1 MNTTTIDFSSLF
13 IHSPI
18 PHWVYDLET
27 HNILEV
33 NNATITQYGYT
44 RKEFLQLNMKDLGL
58 EEELKNFLR
67 ANQQEEAESGN
78 INFGVF
84 THKKK
89 NGEQIKVEIHGHRI
103 GCQEKN
109 AMMVTVVDVTRQMK
123 TLEDVRESEEKLKE
137 ASKIARLGYWK
148 LDLIHNTLTWSDE
161 VYSIWGVSQEHFIPS
176 FETFFSTIHPE
187 DQDTFERVQHDVL
200 NGNGVLNHPHR
211 IILPDGSIKW
221 VLERGRLNIVDGQA
235 VALFGTVQDI
245 TEQKLEEQRL
255 LMMESTVTHSN
266 DAVII
271 TEAEP
276 FDAHGPKILYVNKAF
291 TDMTGYTPEEMIG
304 KTPALLQGPKTN
316 LKELEKLMQAS
327 KKREPC
333 DISLIN
339 YKKTGEPFWV
349 DISVFPVADD
359 KGWVSHWMAIK
370 RNITPQKIEQI
381 QNVLFTEISKVFNEE
396 HNLKNALYRSCA
408 LISKLSDFSLSE
420 IWLPN
425 TDNEKLQL
433 FVHCSCDNHV
443 EQFYDQSGINEFQI
457 NEGLPGKV
465 WNTKECIVISHADQN
480 PEFLRIK
487 VAKES
492 GIKTVIGIPLTHQEK
507 ILGVMVMGTR
517 DNDKEIETLK
527 PILKKLE
534 TFIGSEINRKKLE
547 TELQQLFDALPD
559 MICLVDLNGHFI
571 KINRAGCDILG
582 YSEEELIGESY
593 LRFVHP
599 ADKVIT
605 NQEQK
610 NVVHGQ
616 ASTTFENRY
625 ITRSGDIVWL
635 SWHSNIIVEEGIIYA
650 TAKNIT
656 REKKLAEL
664 VRNANRLAKI
674 GSWEID
680 FVKNKVYWSDMV
692 HFLHETNPATYI
704 PELESGIDFYKPEY
718 REHVKSRIENA
729 LTTGEPFDF
738 EAPLIT
744 AKGNEKWVRSIGSAE
759 FSEGHCIRLYGSFQD
774 IHQLK
779 TAEIQISEILGSI
792 SDAFYAVDKN
802 WNFTYFNKEAENL
815 LLRKSEELIGKN
827 LWEEFAPAV
836 GTEIEKIYRE
846 VSKTGKPQTFEY
858 FYPGN
863 GSWFEVNTYP
873 SNGGVSSYFK
883 NIDERRKNA
892 EAIRKALEE
901 KNNILESIG
910 DAFFAVDN
918 NWIVTYWNK
927 EAEKILF
934 KPKHEIIGRNLWEEY
949 SDAIDS
955 LFYSMYHL
963 AKTTGEAVTFEEYY
977 KTSNLWLE
985 VSAYPTDE
993 GLSVYFKDI
1002 TSRKE
1007 IEDKIQIA
1015 NERFEKVALA
1025 TSDAIWDW
1033 DIESN
1038 SFYRGDGYHE
1048 LFGNDICN
1056 HMLEFET
1063 WLDDSSNVPVD
1074 QLRQMF
1080 MDNLN
1085 NPSKDNWILEY
1096 SIKAPD
1102 GDVRSVIDKGIIIR
1116 DTYGKAIRL
1125 VGAITDIT
1133 YRKNFERQLL
1143 QLNKELQKQVK
1154 ALKIANEELE
1164 QFAFITSH
1172 DLQEPLRMITSF
1184 MDQLQR
1190 KYSEHLDDKAN
1201 QYIYFATDG
1210 AKRMKKIILDLL
1222 EYSRAGKSNHHLERV
1237 NLTEILDNFCYLRK
1251 KIIEEKGVILNYEN
1265 LPEVLASKTPL
1276 TQVLHNLLDN
1286 AIKYTRSEVTPI
1298 IELTVTNQEGEW
1310 LFEIKDNG
1318 IGIEKEFYDKIFVI
1332 FQRLHNRDHFD
1343 GTGIGLALVKKQV
1356 ESWGGKIGVQS
1367 NVNQG
1372 SRFYFTLKNKL

>member
-27 HNILEV
+27 QHILEV
-33 NNATITQYGYT
+33 NNAALNQYGYT
-44 RKEFLQLNMKDLGL
+44 RKEFLELNMKDLGL
-58 EEELKNFLR
+58 KEELENFLR
-67 ANQQEEAESGN
+67 AHQQEEGKSGN

-84 THKKK
+84 THKRK

-109 AMMVTVVDVTRQMK
+109 AMMVTVVDVTQQNK
-123 TLEDVRESEEKLKE
+123 ILEDVRKSEEKLKE

-161 VYSIWGVSQEHFIPS
+161 VYTIWGVSQEHFFPS
-176 FETFFSTIHPE
+176 FETFFSTIHPD
-187 DQDTFERVQHDVL
+187 DQDTFKRVQDDAL
-200 NGNGVLNHPHR
+200 NRKSELNHSHR

-221 VLERGRLNIVDGQA
+221 VLERGSLHIVNGQA
-235 VALFGTVQDI
+235 VSLFGTVQDI

-271 TEAEP
+271 TEP
-276 FDAHGPKILYVNKAF
+276 RTFDAHGPKILYVNKAF
-291 TDMTGYTPEEMIG
+291 TEMTGFTPEEVIG
-304 KTPALLQGPKTN
+304 KTPALLHGPKTN
-316 LKELEKLMQAS
+316 LKELEKLMLAS
-327 KKREPC
+327 QKWEPC

-359 KGWVSHWMAIK
+359 KGWVSHWVAIE
-370 RNITPQKIEQI
+370 RNITPQKIDQI

-396 HNLKNALYRSCA
+396 HNLKNALYSSCT

-420 IWLPN
+420 IWLPD
-425 TDNEKLQL
+425 TDHEKLQL
-433 FVHCSCDNHV
+433 FVHCSCDSHA
-443 EQFYDQSGINEFQI
+443 EQFYNQSGIYEFQL

-465 WNTKECIVISHADQN
+465 WNTKECIVINHADQN
-480 PEFLRIK
+480 PVFLRNK
-487 VAKES
+487 AASES

-559 MICLVDLNGHFI
+559 MICLVDLKGHFI

-599 ADKVIT
+599 ADKNIT
-605 NQEQK
+605 HQEQK
-610 NVVHGQ
+610 NVVYGQ

-635 SWHSNIIVEEGIIYA
+635 SWHSNVIVEEGIIYA

-664 VRNANRLAKI
+664 VRDANQLAKI

-680 FVKNKVYWSDMV
+680 FVNNKVYWSDMV
-692 HFLHETNPATYI
+692 HFLHETNPATYV

-718 REHVKSRIENA
+718 REHVKSQIENT

-738 EAPLIT
+738 EAPIIS

-759 FSEGHCIRLYGSFQD
+759 FSEGNCIRLYGSFQD
-774 IHQLK
+774 IQQLK
-779 TAEIQISEILGSI
+779 TAELQISEILGSI
-792 SDAFYAVDKN
+792 SDAFYAVDKE

-815 LLRKSEELIGKN
+815 LFRKSEELIGKN

-836 GTEIEKIYRE
+836 GTEIEKIYRD
-846 VSKTGKPQTFEY
+846 VAKTGKPQSFDY
-858 FYPGN
+858 LYPGN

-910 DAFFAVDN
+910 DAFFAVDTHG
-918 NWIVTYWNK
+918 IVTYWNNL
-927 EAEKILF
+927 AEELMQKS
-934 KPKHEIIGRNLWEEY
+934 KHEIIGKNLWDEY
-949 SDAIDS
+949 SNVKNTD
-955 LFYSMYHL
+955 FYRMYFL
-963 AKTTGEAVTFEEYY
+963 AKESGEMVSFEEFNPHL
-977 KTSNLWLE
+977 KKWLE
-985 VSAYPTDE
+985 VTVYPSEE
-993 GLSVYFKDI
+993 GMSIYFKDV
-1002 TSRKE
+1002 TSRREIDQKIKE
-1007 IEDKIQIA
+1007 A

-1033 DIESN
+1033 DIEHKR
-1038 SFYRGDGYHE
+1038 FYRGSGYEE
-1048 LFGNDICN
+1048 LFGTHVQN
-1056 HMLEFET
+1056 HILEYDKWITVENPDVKTDLVSIINET
-1063 WLDDSSNVPVD
+1063 LEDPTKELW
-1074 QLRQMF
+1074 
-1080 MDNLN
+1080 
-1085 NPSKDNWILEY
+1085 KLEY
-1096 SIKAPD
+1096 SIKSESGEPKT
-1102 GDVRSVIDKGIIIR
+1102 VVDKGIIIR
-1116 DTYGKAIRL
+1116 NSYGKATRM

-1133 YRKNFERQLL
+1133 FRKNFESQLL
-1143 QLNKELQKQVK
+1143 QLNKELQKQIK
-1154 ALKIANEELE
+1154 ALKLANEELE

-1190 KYSEHLDDKAN
+1190 KYSEQLDDKAN
-1201 QYIYFATDG
+1201 QYIYFASDG
-1210 AKRMKKIILDLL
+1210 AKRMKRIILDLL
-1222 EYSRAGKSNHHLERV
+1222 EYSRAGKSTHDKEMIDLN
-1237 NLTEILDNFCYLRK
+1237 EILDNYCYLRK
-1251 KIIEEKGVILNYEN
+1251 KIIEEKEVTLKYPH
-1265 LPEVLASKTPL
+1265 LPRVLACKIPL
-1276 TQVLHNLLDN
+1276 TQVLHNLIDN
-1286 AIKYTRSEVTPI
+1286 AIKYSKTDLRPI
-1298 IELTVTNQEGEW
+1298 IEVNVTNRDVDW

-1318 IGIEKEFYDKIFVI
+1318 IGIEKEFYEKIFVI
-1332 FQRLHNRDHFD
+1332 FQRLHNRDQFD

-1356 ESWGGKIGVQS
+1356 ESWGGEIGVNS
-1367 NVNQG
+1367 KINSG
-1372 SRFYFTLKNKL
+1372 SIFYFTLKK